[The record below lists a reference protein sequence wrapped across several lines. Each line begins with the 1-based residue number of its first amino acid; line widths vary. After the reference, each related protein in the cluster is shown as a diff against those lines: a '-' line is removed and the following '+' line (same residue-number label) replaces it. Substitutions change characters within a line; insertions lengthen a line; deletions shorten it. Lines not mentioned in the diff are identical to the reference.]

1 MKKKNEGAILPK
13 VSATTEIQVL
23 RGGVSKQRVLLIVA
37 VSLLVGFILG
47 ATVAILKTKKE
58 TKGIAVT
65 AEPEKEEQAN
75 YEEDIRLAQSI
86 LEKDPRNLE
95 ALIAL
100 FTGAEKAKEE
110 KKKG

>member
-23 RGGVSKQRVLLIVA
+23 HGGVSNQRVLLIVA

-47 ATVAILKTKKE
+47 ATVAILKTKK
-58 TKGIAVT
+58 
-65 AEPEKEEQAN
+65 
-75 YEEDIRLAQSI
+75 
-86 LEKDPRNLE
+86 DPRNLE

>member
-1 MKKKNEGAILPK
+1 MKKRDKRALESG
-13 VSATTEIQVL
+13 SAAKTDVPRV
-23 RGGVSKQRVLLIVA
+23 RGGVTKQNVLLIA
-37 VSLLVGFILG
+37 TVSLFVGFILG

-75 YEEDIRLAQSI
+75 YEGDIRLAQSV

-95 ALIAL
+95 ARIAL